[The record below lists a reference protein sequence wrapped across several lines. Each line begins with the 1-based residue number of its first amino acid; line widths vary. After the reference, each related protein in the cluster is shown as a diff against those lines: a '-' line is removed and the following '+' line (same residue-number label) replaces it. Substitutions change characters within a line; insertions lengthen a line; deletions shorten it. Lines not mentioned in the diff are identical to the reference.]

1 MKSQTSDV
9 FWKHYRTLPLD
20 VRRRA
25 REAYKLWSKNPR
37 QPGLF
42 FKRVEKIARSILFAL
57 VWHIERWVYWRTT
70 PLRGFGLVTIP
81 SMIGWLNRR

>member
-37 QPGLF
+37 QPSLF
-42 FKRVEKIARSILFAL
+42 FKRVREDRPLYSVRIGLAYRALGILEDDTITWVWIGHHSEYDRL
-57 VWHIERWVYWRTT
+57 VK
-70 PLRGFGLVTIP
+70 
-81 SMIGWLNRR
+81 